1 MKIQMWSVD
10 RVIPYKRNP
19 RRNEDAVE
27 KVAASI
33 KEFGMNKPRG
43 KKQNADASR

>member
-10 RVIPYKRNP
+10 ESSATNENP
-19 RRNEDAVE
+19 QRNEHAVE

-33 KEFGMNKPRG
+33 EEFGMNKPRG
-43 KKQNADASR
+43 KK